1 MHSSVPL
8 VPEGRILV
16 TGAAG
21 FIGSATIWALNRAG
35 HDDVIA
41 CDRLDRSEKWRN
53 LVPLRFRDYVEA
65 DDLLARLSA
74 RGDAFDGVSTIVHLG
89 ACSATT
95 ETDALYLVRN
105 NYEFTKALAAAA
117 LERGIRFV
125 YASSAA
131 TYGALETGLDEL
143 RPLETL
149 RPLNMYAYSKQLFDR
164 YAAQHGFL
172 ERIVGIKYF
181 NVFGPN
187 EAHKG
192 DMRSV
197 VSKAFDQIVAGGAV
211 QLFRSH
217 KPEYRDGEQRRDFVY
232 VKDAVAMT
240 LGLAAHPGAGGLYNV
255 GSGRASTWLELIRPV
270 FAALGRT
277 ERIEFVDMPEHLRAK
292 YQYSTCASIERVRA
306 LGYAREL
313 TPLAGAV
320 HDYVAGYLADDRRL
334 DPLVDERTPP
344 FDRLRVTT

>member
-1 MHSSVPL
+1 MTETPA
-8 VPEGRILV
+8 GRIIV
-16 TGAAG
+16 TGASG

-41 CDRLDRSEKWRN
+41 CDRLNRTEKWRN

-65 DDLLARLSA
+65 DDLLGRFAE
-74 RGDAFDGVSTIVHLG
+74 RGDAFGDVSTIVHLG
-89 ACSATT
+89 ARSATT
-95 ETDALYLVRN
+95 ETDAHLLIRT

-117 LERGIRFV
+117 LARGIRFV

-131 TYGALETGLDEL
+131 TYGALESGLDEA
-143 RPLETL
+143 RPLSTL

-164 YAAQHGFL
+164 YAEQHGFL
-172 ERIVGIKYF
+172 DRIVGIKYF

-197 VSKAFDQIVAGGAV
+197 VAKAFDQIVAGGTV
-211 QLFRSH
+211 KLFRSH
-217 KPEYRDGEQRRDFVY
+217 RPEFRDGEQRRDFIY

-240 LGLAAHPGAGGLYNV
+240 LALAARPSAGGIYNV

-270 FAALGRT
+270 FAALGRP

-292 YQYSTCASIERVRA
+292 YQYSTRASIERVLA
-306 LGYAREL
+306 SGYRGEPA
-313 TPLAGAV
+313 PLADAV
-320 HDYVAGYLADDRRL
+320 TEYVRDYLAGDRRL
-334 DPLVDERTPP
+334 DPSAGEPAAQPLGR
-344 FDRLRVTT
+344 

>member
-1 MHSSVPL
+1 MHSSEPPVPA
-8 VPEGRILV
+8 GRVLV

-65 DDLLARLSA
+65 DDLLARLTQRDEPFGKIA
-74 RGDAFDGVSTIVHLG
+74 TIVHLG

-131 TYGALETGLDEL
+131 TYGALEEGLDEA

-149 RPLNMYAYSKQLFDR
+149 RALNMYAYSKQLFDR
-164 YAAQHGFL
+164 YAEQHGFL

-197 VSKAFDQIVAGGAV
+197 VSKAYDQIVAGGSV
-211 QLFRSH
+211 KLFKSH
-217 KPEYRDGEQRRDFVY
+217 RPEFRDGEQRRDFIY

-240 LGLAAHPGAGGLYNV
+240 LALAAHPAASGIYNV

-270 FAALGRT
+270 FSALGRT
-277 ERIEFVDMPEHLRAK
+277 ERIEFVDMPEHLRSK
-292 YQYSTCASIERVRA
+292 YQYSTCASIERLRA
-306 LGYAREL
+306 LGYAAEL
-313 TPLAGAV
+313 TPLADAV
-320 HDYVAGYLADDRRL
+320 RDYVTGYLEGDRRL
-334 DPLVDERTPP
+334 DPLVGERAPAQLP
-344 FDRLRVTT
+344 A

>member
-1 MHSSVPL
+1 MTEFPG
-8 VPEGRILV
+8 GRILV

-41 CDRLDRSEKWRN
+41 CDRLDHSEKWRN

-65 DDLLARLSA
+65 DDLLAKLDA
-74 RGDAFDGVSTIVHLG
+74 RTDAFAGLGTIVHLG

-95 ETDALYLVRN
+95 ETDSHYLIRN
-105 NYEFTKALAAAA
+105 NYEFTKSLAAAA
-117 LERGIRFV
+117 LARGVRFV

-131 TYGALETGLDEL
+131 TYGALETGLEEA

-164 YAAQHGFL
+164 YAEQHGFL
-172 ERIVGIKYF
+172 DRVVGIKYF

-197 VSKAFDQIVAGGAV
+197 VSKAYDQIAAGGTV
-211 QLFRSH
+211 KLFRSH
-217 KPEYRDGEQRRDFVY
+217 RPEFRDGEQRRDFIY
-232 VKDAVAMT
+232 VKDAVAAT
-240 LGLAAHPGAGGLYNV
+240 LALAAQPGASGLYNV

-270 FAALGRT
+270 FAALGRP

-292 YQYSTCASIERVRA
+292 YQYSTCASIERLRA
-306 LGYAREL
+306 SGYDRAM
-313 TPLAGAV
+313 TPLADAV
-320 HDYVAGYLADDRRL
+320 SEYVRNYLEGDRRL
-334 DPLVDERTPP
+334 DPLVDEAVPAA
-344 FDRLRVTT
+344 LAG

>member
-1 MHSSVPL
+1 MLSSAPL
-8 VPEGRILV
+8 VPSGRVLV

-35 HDDVIA
+35 HDDIIA

-65 DDLLARLSA
+65 DDLLARLA
-74 RGDAFDGVSTIVHLG
+74 APGDPLGEVTTIVHLG

-95 ETDALYLVRN
+95 ETDAHYLVRN
-105 NYEFTKALAAAA
+105 NYEFTKALATAA
-117 LERGIRFV
+117 LGRGIRFV

-131 TYGALETGLDEL
+131 TYGALESGLDEA

-164 YAAQHGFL
+164 YAEQHGFL
-172 ERIVGIKYF
+172 DRVVGIKYF

-197 VSKAFDQIVAGGAV
+197 VSKAFDQIAAGGTV
-211 QLFRSH
+211 QLFKSH
-217 KPEYRDGEQRRDFVY
+217 RPDYRDGEQRRDFIY

-240 LGLAAHPGAGGLYNV
+240 LALAAHPAAGGLYNV

-270 FAALGRT
+270 FSALGRE
-277 ERIEFVDMPEHLRAK
+277 ERIEFVEMPEVLRAK
-292 YQYSTCASIERVRA
+292 YQYSTCASIERLRD
-306 LGYAREL
+306 LGYTNEL
-313 TPLAGAV
+313 TPLAEAV
-320 HDYVAGYLADDRRL
+320 REYVAGYLAFDRRL
-334 DPLVDERTPP
+334 DPLIE
-344 FDRLRVTT
+344 DRAPAGTLAP

>member
-1 MHSSVPL
+1 MHSSAPL
-8 VPEGRILV
+8 VPAGRVLV

-35 HDDVIA
+35 HDDIIA

-65 DDLLARLSA
+65 DDLLARLSD
-74 RGDAFDGVSTIVHLG
+74 RGDALGGLSTIVHLG

-95 ETDALYLVRN
+95 ETDAHYLIRN
-105 NYEFTKALAAAA
+105 NFEFTKALAAAA

-131 TYGALETGLDEL
+131 TYGALETGLDEAL
-143 RPLETL
+143 PLATL

-164 YAAQHGFL
+164 YAEQHGFL
-172 ERIVGIKYF
+172 ERVVGIKYF

-197 VSKAFDQIVAGGAV
+197 VSKAYDQIVAGGPV
-211 QLFRSH
+211 KLFKSH
-217 KPEYRDGEQRRDFVY
+217 RPEFGDGEQRRDFIY
-232 VKDAVAMT
+232 VKDAVAIT
-240 LGLAAHPGAGGLYNV
+240 LALAADPAAGGLYNV
-255 GSGRASTWLELIRPV
+255 GSGRAATWLELIRPV
-270 FAALGRT
+270 FGALGRT
-277 ERIEFVDMPEHLRAK
+277 ERIEFVEMPEHLRAK
-292 YQYSTCASIERVRA
+292 YQYSTCASIERLRA
-306 LGYAREL
+306 LGHAAEL
-313 TPLAGAV
+313 TPLSDAV
-320 HDYVAGYLADDRRL
+320 RDYVCGYLAGDRRL
-334 DPLVDERTPP
+334 DPLVEERTPEP
-344 FDRLRVTT
+344 LPG